1 MKNEWMYML
10 VPGRK
15 PRIAHNANLI
25 FPNMVRPDVAL
36 GVCLVQWS

>member
-1 MKNEWMYML
+1 MKNGCICL
-10 VPGRK
+10 
-15 PRIAHNANLI
+15 IAHNANLI